1 MISGCAAKPET
12 SAPITPPAASRGPPI
27 AYAFDSLDER
37 EISLV
42 ALKGRATVILFIATY
57 GDASIVQARFAKKVL
72 AEHAPRINVAA
83 VFMEPIENRP
93 LARIFRDTIGL
104 PYPLAMA
111 DAQSIAGHGAFA
123 GVDTVPSVVVLDHEG
138 REVWRKV
145 GVAHADELIRALRDA
160 QRDVWG
166 EKPAP
171 K

>member
-1 MISGCAAKPET
+1 M
-12 SAPITPPAASRGPPI
+12 
-27 AYAFDSLDER
+27 SLT
-37 EISLV
+37 

-93 LARIFRDTIGL
+93 LARIFRDAIGL

-111 DAQSIAGHGAFA
+111 DPAAIAGRGAFA
-123 GVDTVPSVVVLDHEG
+123 GIDTVPSAVVLDNEG

-145 GVAHADELIRALRDA
+145 GVAHADELIRALKDA

-166 EKPAP
+166 EKPA

>member
-1 MISGCAAKPET
+1 M
-12 SAPITPPAASRGPPI
+12 TPPPSAAPVARGAPI

-37 EISLV
+37 EVSFE
-42 ALKGRATVILFIATY
+42 ALKGRATVVLFIATY
-57 GDASIVQARFAKKVL
+57 GDASIVQARFAKRVL

-93 LARIFRDTIGL
+93 LARIFRDTVGL

-111 DAQSIAGHGAFA
+111 DPSTIAGRGAFA

-145 GVAHADELIRALRDA
+145 GVAHADELIKALRDA

-166 EKPAP
+166 QKPGR
-171 K
+171 